1 MIRLWQNFSNP
12 WGCTLDCTAVV
23 HMLMCNCF
31 AYFFS
36 NIGFD
41 YKICNVLL
49 ALDQQSPNIAAGV
62 HLNRNDDDVGA
73 GDQVILLFVAI
84 CTVFFYASF
93 TSYGY
98 WSEFLTESWLH
109 VASFIACSRNHS
121 SGRYQVCVTRR
132 QELIQWNS
140 ILVCQI

>member
-1 MIRLWQNFSNP
+1 MNFLLGDLGCGRIFHALRTYIRLY
-12 WGCTLDCTAVV
+12 
-23 HMLMCNCF
+23 CNCC

-36 NIGFD
+36 NLGFD

-84 CTVFFYASF
+84 CSF
-93 TSYGY
+93 
-98 WSEFLTESWLH
+98 LLCKLH
-109 VASFIACSRNHS
+109 I
-121 SGRYQVCVTRR
+121 
-132 QELIQWNS
+132 LW
-140 ILVCQI
+140 ILV